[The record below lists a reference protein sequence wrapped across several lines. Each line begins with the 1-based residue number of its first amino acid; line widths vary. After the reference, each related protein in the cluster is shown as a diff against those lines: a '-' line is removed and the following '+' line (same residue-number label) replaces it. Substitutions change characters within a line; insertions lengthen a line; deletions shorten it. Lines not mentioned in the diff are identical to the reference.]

1 VRSVLHAPRL
11 NDWGARRRDGL
22 ARRAPE
28 HFARCLCSTL
38 EPRSSHPTSNYLSR
52 TEGQVSHPPRV
63 PPIPAPVAS
72 GFTTTTAVPLYW
84 CRYGEPGA
92 PRLLVLHGGPGASH
106 DYLLPQ
112 MLALAESHELIFY
125 DQRGGG
131 RSRTDDREPITWRTH
146 VADLDAV
153 VAEFGLGAPSI
164 VGYSWGGLLA
174 LLATI
179 DRAERSAPMPTRLV
193 LIDPAPLT
201 RQFRERFEAEF
212 ARRQNGSEVQAMR
225 AELAAS
231 GLRERDAEAY
241 KHRMFELSVA
251 GYFAD
256 PRAARDLTPFR
267 VMGRVQQSVWES
279 LGDFDVA
286 SRLKGVRVPAI
297 FLHGR
302 QDPIPLE
309 SSELGAAAMDAL
321 LVVIEGSGH
330 VPYVEQPAALFA
342 AIDQFLSATAGG

>member
-1 VRSVLHAPRL
+1 
-11 NDWGARRRDGL
+11 
-22 ARRAPE
+22 
-28 HFARCLCSTL
+28 
-38 EPRSSHPTSNYLSR
+38 
-52 TEGQVSHPPRV
+52 V
-63 PPIPAPVAS
+63 PPIPPPAAS

-84 CRYGEPGA
+84 CRYGQPGA

-112 MLALAESHELIFY
+112 LLALAETHELIFY

-131 RSRTDDREPITWRTH
+131 RSRTEDREPITWRTH
-146 VADLDAV
+146 VEDLDAV
-153 VAEFGLGAPSI
+153 VAEFGLEPVSI

-179 DRAERSAPMPTRLV
+179 DRAERGASLPARLV

-225 AELAAS
+225 AELAES
-231 GLRERDAEAY
+231 GLRERDADAY
-241 KHRMFELSVA
+241 KHRAFELSVA

-286 SRLKGVRVPAI
+286 ARLQAIGVPTL

-309 SSELGAAAMDAL
+309 SSERGAQAMGAQ

-342 AIDQFLSATAGG
+342 SIDAFLARTGGG